1 MKRLVDLTVF
11 GLLMLLFVA
20 CLIMGFMGA
29 WWNFFVAGGLLL
41 IAVAL
46 YSEIKFND
54 EDWN

>member
-11 GLLMLLFVA
+11 GLLMLLFVV

-29 WWNFFVAGGLLL
+29 WWNFFVAGCLLL